1 MAIQRTTKQQ
11 ILDAINDLPGAEQL
25 VPREA
30 RQEVTGLKLT
40 IIDDRVATL
49 VDEGAVIRKGRGV
62 FVPAIQHPPA
72 RPISKTVMPD
82 GMVKIE
88 NGDNV
93 ISLPPREDRTL
104 ATIQAGAA
112 LQLLGI
118 DSEQHATQVAGDLR
132 ARVRRLE
139 MGVHQPGSVTSAV
152 LRAAASKDGAEGEA

>member
-11 ILDAINDLPGAEQL
+11 MLDAIHDLHNAEHL
-25 VPREA
+25 VTREA
-30 RQEVTGLKLT
+30 LQEVTGLKLT

-88 NGDNV
+88 IGDMV
-93 ISLPPREDRTL
+93 LDLTPKEDRAL
-104 ATIQAGAA
+104 ASLQAGTAVQFAA
-112 LQLLGI
+112 IETGQELSTLVAAMRTRVAKLEAQLRK
-118 DSEQHATQVAGDLR
+118 DKGDKQL
-132 ARVRRLE
+132 VIE
-139 MGVHQPGSVTSAV
+139 GV
-152 LRAAASKDGAEGEA
+152 